1 MKDWKNR
8 AEKKK
13 KKRRR
18 RRRRRRSKQTH
29 TSGDMNAETMV
40 AVDGEAAR
48 GGWRRWLCLDC
59 LTPSHSLSTKPRCL
73 SPSHA
78 VQPLEI
84 W

>member
-1 MKDWKNR
+1 MEDWKNR

-13 KKRRR
+13 KKK
-18 RRRRRRSKQTH
+18 RRSKQTH
-29 TSGDMNAETMV
+29 TSGDTNAETMV

-48 GGWRRWLCLDC
+48 GGWRRWLWLDC
-59 LTPSHSLSTKPRCL
+59 FTPSHSLSTKRRCL

>member
-1 MKDWKNR
+1 
-8 AEKKK
+8 
-13 KKRRR
+13 
-18 RRRRRRSKQTH
+18 
-29 TSGDMNAETMV
+29 MNAETMV

-48 GGWRRWLCLDC
+48 GGWRRWLWLDC
-59 LTPSHSLSTKPRCL
+59 LTPSYSLSTKPRCL

>member
-1 MKDWKNR
+1 MEDWKNR

-13 KKRRR
+13 KKK
-18 RRRRRRSKQTH
+18 RRSKQTH
-29 TSGDMNAETMV
+29 TSGDMNAETME
-40 AVDGEAAR
+40 AVDGETAR
-48 GGWRRWLCLDC
+48 GGWRRWLWLDC
-59 LTPSHSLSTKPRCL
+59 LTPSYSLSTKPRCL